1 MKICDDVEEDENNV
15 YKNKEQRQQE
25 EKVLFEAKFSF
36 AGKIKSVTSLF
47 CIYFCLVSYKFPLHS
62 YVSVIEH
69 DY

>member
-47 CIYFCLVSYKFPLHS
+47 CI
-62 YVSVIEH
+62 
-69 DY
+69 